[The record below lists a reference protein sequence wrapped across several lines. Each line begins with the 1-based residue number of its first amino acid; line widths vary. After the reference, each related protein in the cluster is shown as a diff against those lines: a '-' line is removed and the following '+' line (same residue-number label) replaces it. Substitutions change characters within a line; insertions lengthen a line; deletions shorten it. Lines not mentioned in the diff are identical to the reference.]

1 MKDNSFIVIE
11 TTVLLSTNWQCHI
24 SQFEVVYIIKNKL
37 RALYHVINVIFLP
50 ISLRLLLL
58 LLIVLFSDPSWH

>member
-1 MKDNSFIVIE
+1 MKDTSFIVIE
-11 TTVLLSTNWQCHI
+11 TTVLLSTNWQCYHL
-24 SQFEVVYIIKNKL
+24 SFEVVYIIKNKL

-58 LLIVLFSDPSWH
+58 LLVLFSDPSCH